1 MKQEDHMRLD
11 NCYANGCP
19 WFIPAS
25 ISQSLTSSL
34 FFLQSIPI
42 LFHYLFIFPQSY
54 SDYGVGGASYGSYS
68 QDADLSSSLSSTA
81 AANDSRPRILL
92 MGVRRSGKSS
102 IQKVVFHKMSP
113 HETLFLESTNDIR
126 LRDIHTSALVQF
138 QLLDFPGHYDFSD
151 SRKSGITP
159 ERVFQKLGA
168 LVFVIDAQ
176 DDENQFSESIDY
188 FIQMAKL
195 AYKINPKMSFDV
207 LIHKVD
213 GDAYL
218 SDDHKIECQNEIKK
232 SISEELLESGLPI
245 RPSFHLTSIYDHT
258 IFEAFSKIVQSLIP
272 QLPLLEK
279 LLNGLI
285 SSCSME
291 KSFLF
296 DVVSKIYVAT
306 DSNPVDMQTYELVS
320 DMIDVVI
327 DVSCIYGLKSNGEG
341 ESSDDPSAV
350 DGDKSSEQFGVDSD
364 SSSVIKL
371 SNNYIL
377 YLREVNKCLA
387 LVCLLRAESYQVS
400 GLIEYNFS
408 CFKKAI
414 ADLLEAKAKFKQTN
428 EDKKKQTNQP
438 QITGTA
444 QSTTT
449 STQQQP
455 QYGK

>member
-1 MKQEDHMRLD
+1 
-11 NCYANGCP
+11 
-19 WFIPAS
+19 
-25 ISQSLTSSL
+25 
-34 FFLQSIPI
+34 
-42 LFHYLFIFPQSY
+42 
-54 SDYGVGGASYGSYS
+54 
-68 QDADLSSSLSSTA
+68 
-81 AANDSRPRILL
+81 
-92 MGVRRSGKSS
+92 
-102 IQKVVFHKMSP
+102 MSP

-126 LRDIHTSALVQF
+126 LRDINTSALVQF

-151 SRKSGITP
+151 ARKSGVTP
-159 ERVFQKLGA
+159 ERIFQKMGA

-188 FIQMAKL
+188 FLTMAKM
-195 AYKINPKMSFDV
+195 AYKINPKISFDV

-218 SDDHKIECQNEIKK
+218 SDDHKTECQNEIKK
-232 SISEELLESGLPI
+232 SISEELMDSGLPI

-306 DSNPVDMQTYELVS
+306 DSNPVDMQTYELAS

-327 DVSCIYGLKSNGEG
+327 DVSCIYGLKPRDGADGGDDASSKAAQE
-341 ESSDDPSAV
+341 ESEKESQEVMAVGADSA
-350 DGDKSSEQFGVDSD
+350 
-364 SSSVIKL
+364 SVIKL

-387 LVCLLRAESYQVS
+387 LVCLMRAECWQVS
-400 GLIEYNFS
+400 GLVEYNFQQFS
-408 CFKKAI
+408 QAI
-414 ADLLEAKAKFKQTN
+414 SQLLEVKSNFKN
-428 EDKKKQTNQP
+428 VEAARKQQLAAA
-438 QITGTA
+438 QQQQQQQAASSATA
-444 QSTTT
+444 Q
-449 STQQQP
+449 
-455 QYGK
+455 GK